1 LPQQAVT
8 STSTKPDVS
17 IGSGGTRRPDLA
29 ARLKTRLRSL
39 RLRLERREALIDAI
53 RGANASLHPQRVAA
67 WILEQ
72 ADTWVPASCW
82 AVVAHDVDGD
92 LSVLA
97 DRGLTPEL
105 GASLWSVANWV
116 LGQGADLFS
125 NDLQHD
131 TRVSDGATGS
141 ALAFPLACRNRTV
154 GVLVGLDS
162 EPSTTVPS
170 MGPSL
175 LASLR
180 AVLEPAAIALD
191 NALALERAE
200 ALSVTDDL
208 TRLYNSRYL
217 HQMLRRETKRA
228 MRSGRS
234 LSLLFVDLDG
244 FKQVN
249 DNYGHLAG
257 SKALGE
263 AAAVLRACARESDV
277 VARFGGDEFS
287 VILPETGSQ
296 GAVAVAKRIRERLSS
311 FQFLAADGL
320 SVHLTASIGVAT
332 LPDVATSTEE
342 LLRAAD
348 KAMYHVKAVGKDGIY
363 IAQE

>member
-1 LPQQAVT
+1 M
-8 STSTKPDVS
+8 
-17 IGSGGTRRPDLA
+17 
-29 ARLKTRLRSL
+29 
-39 RLRLERREALIDAI
+39 EAI
-53 RGANASLHPQRVAA
+53 RGANASPHPQRVAA
-67 WILEQ
+67 WLVEQ
-72 ADTWVPASCW
+72 ANGWVPAPCW
-82 AVVAHDVDGD
+82 AVISQDVDGD

-97 DRGLTPEL
+97 DQGLTPEL

-116 LGQGADLFS
+116 MAQGAELFAS
-125 NDLQHD
+125 DLQHD
-131 TRVSDGATGS
+131 SRVSAGASGS
-141 ALAFPLACRNRTV
+141 ALGFPLACRNRTI
-154 GVLVGLDS
+154 GALVGLDPD
-162 EPSTTVPS
+162 PSRAAPS
-170 MGPSL
+170 PGPSL
-175 LASLR
+175 VTAIR
-180 AVLEPAAIALD
+180 TILETAALALD
-191 NALALERAE
+191 NALTLERAE

-217 HQMLRRETKRA
+217 HQILRRETKRA
-228 MRSGRS
+228 MRSGRP

-263 AAAVLRACARESDV
+263 AGAVIRACARETDV

-287 VILPETGSQ
+287 VILPETSSQ
-296 GAVAVAKRIRERLSS
+296 GAAIVAARIRERLSS

-348 KAMYHVKAVGKDGIY
+348 TAMYHVKAVGKDGIY

>member
-1 LPQQAVT
+1 VT
-8 STSTKPDVS
+8 PTTTKPDVT
-17 IGSGGTRRPDLA
+17 IGTGGARRADLA
-29 ARLKTRLRSL
+29 ARLKTRMRTLRV
-39 RLRLERREALIDAI
+39 RLDRREALMDAV
-53 RGANASLHPQRVAA
+53 RESNASMQPQRIASWLVQ
-67 WILEQ
+67 Q
-72 ADTWVPASCW
+72 AETWVPAPCW

-97 DRGLTPEL
+97 DRGLTAEL
-105 GASLWSVANWV
+105 GTSLWSVANWV
-116 LGQGADLFS
+116 IAQGADLFAS
-125 NDLQHD
+125 DLQRD
-131 TRVSDGATGS
+131 GRVSSGAIGS
-141 ALAFPLACRNRTV
+141 AIAFPLACRNRTI
-154 GVLVGLDS
+154 GVLLGLDP
-162 EPSTTVPS
+162 EPSSTSPS
-170 MGPSL
+170 PGPSL
-175 LASLR
+175 LAAIR
-180 AVLEPAAIALD
+180 TVLELAAIALD

-217 HQMLRRETKRA
+217 HQMLRRETKRS
-228 MRSGRS
+228 MRSGRP

-263 AAAVLRACARESDV
+263 AAAVIRGCARESDV

-287 VILPETGSQ
+287 VILPETGSD
-296 GAVAVAKRIRERLSS
+296 GAAAVAARVRERLSS
-311 FQFLAADGL
+311 FEFLAADGL
-320 SVHLTASIGVAT
+320 SIHLTASIGVAT

-348 KAMYHVKAVGKDGIY
+348 KAMYRVKAVGKDGIY

>member
-1 LPQQAVT
+1 VT
-8 STSTKPDVS
+8 STSTKPDVTA
-17 IGSGGTRRPDLA
+17 GTGGTTRRPDLA
-29 ARLKTRLRSL
+29 VRLKTRLRSL
-39 RLRLERREALIDAI
+39 RARLERRESLIEAI
-53 RGANASLHPQRVAA
+53 RGANASLQPQRVAA
-67 WILEQ
+67 WLVQQ
-72 ADTWVPASCW
+72 ADGWVPAPCW

-97 DRGLTPEL
+97 DRGLTPEM
-105 GASLWSVANWV
+105 GTSLWSVANWV
-116 LGQGADLFS
+116 MAQGADLFAS
-125 NDLQHD
+125 DLQHD
-131 TRVSDGATGS
+131 SRASAGASGS
-141 ALAFPLACRNRTV
+141 ALAFPIACRNRTI
-154 GVLVGLDS
+154 GVLVGLDP
-162 EPSTTVPS
+162 EPSSAPPAPS
-170 MGPSL
+170 ASL
-175 LASLR
+175 LVALQ
-180 AVLEPAAIALD
+180 AVLEPVALALD
-191 NALALERAE
+191 NALMLERAE

-208 TRLYNSRYL
+208 TRLYNARYL
-217 HQMLRRETKRA
+217 HQMLRRETKRS
-228 MRSGRS
+228 MRSGRP

-257 SKALGE
+257 GKALGE
-263 AAAVLRACARESDV
+263 AANVIKACARESDV

-296 GAVAVAKRIRERLSS
+296 GAAAVAARIRERLSS
-311 FQFLAADGL
+311 FQFLATDGL

-348 KAMYHVKAVGKDGIY
+348 KAMYRVKAVGKDGIY

>member
-1 LPQQAVT
+1 M
-8 STSTKPDVS
+8 
-17 IGSGGTRRPDLA
+17 
-29 ARLKTRLRSL
+29 
-39 RLRLERREALIDAI
+39 EAI
-53 RGANASLHPQRVAA
+53 RGANASSHPERVAA
-67 WILEQ
+67 WLVQQ
-72 ADTWVPASCW
+72 AETWVPAPCW

-92 LSVLA
+92 LSILA

-105 GASLWSVANWV
+105 GASLWAVTNWV
-116 LGQGADLFS
+116 IGQGADLFAS
-125 NDLQHD
+125 DLQHD
-131 TRVSDGATGS
+131 SRVSAGATGS
-141 ALAFPLACRNRTV
+141 ALGFPLAARNRTI
-154 GVLVGLDS
+154 GVLVGLDP
-162 EPSTTVPS
+162 EPSTMSPTP
-170 MGPSL
+170 GPSL
-175 LASLR
+175 LAALHSL
-180 AVLEPAAIALD
+180 LEPVAIALD

-228 MRSGRS
+228 MRSGRP

-263 AAAVLRACARESDV
+263 AAAVIRACARESDV

-287 VILPETGSQ
+287 VILPETGSE
-296 GAVAVAKRIRERLSS
+296 GAAAVAARVRERLSS

-348 KAMYHVKAVGKDGIY
+348 KAMYRVKAVGKDGIY

>member
-1 LPQQAVT
+1 VT
-8 STSTKPDVS
+8 PTTTKPDVT
-17 IGSGGTRRPDLA
+17 IGTAGARRSDFA
-29 ARLKTRLRSL
+29 ARLKARLRSL
-39 RLRLERREALIDAI
+39 RARLDRRDALMDAV
-53 RGANASLHPQRVAA
+53 RGSNASLQPQRVAS
-67 WILEQ
+67 WLVQQ
-72 ADTWVPASCW
+72 AETWVPAPCW

-97 DRGLTPEL
+97 DRGLTPDL
-105 GASLWSVANWV
+105 GTSLWAVANWV
-116 LGQGADLFS
+116 IAQGADLFAS
-125 NDLQHD
+125 DLQHD
-131 TRVSDGATGS
+131 SRISTGAIGS
-141 ALAFPLACRNRTV
+141 TIAFPLACRNRTI
-154 GVLVGLDS
+154 GALIGLDP
-162 EPSTTVPS
+162 EPSSAMPAP
-170 MGPSL
+170 GPTL
-175 LASLR
+175 VDAVR
-180 AVLEPAAIALD
+180 AVLEPVALALD

-217 HQMLRRETKRA
+217 HQMLRRETKRS
-228 MRSGRS
+228 MRSGRP

-263 AAAVLRACARESDV
+263 AAAVIRACARESDV

-287 VILPETGSQ
+287 VILPETGSD
-296 GAVAVAKRIRERLSS
+296 GAVAVAARIRERLSS